1 MNYEEDHITKKMSPN
16 RFEQKC
22 GFFYYLPFHKIWLA
36 IWMKDEEGWAN
47 SLTSLPNEVILWT
60 DTNTASGILTV
71 ALVRSALGV
80 WNWTVLPPQKICS
93 LLKFNELGLATF
105 HYKMNTSATQLQ
117 VDIKR
122 HFQIIMTKI
131 MSLAPRVTRL
141 YNIIMSP
148 NMVISRGF
156 IKHRKLENSP
166 STMHNSPAKFQWSM
180 AIFCSDESDAD
191 M

>member
-80 WNWTVLPPQKICS
+80 WNWTVLPAQKICS

-105 HYKMNTSATQLQ
+105 H
-117 VDIKR
+117 
-122 HFQIIMTKI
+122 
-131 MSLAPRVTRL
+131 
-141 YNIIMSP
+141 
-148 NMVISRGF
+148 
-156 IKHRKLENSP
+156 
-166 STMHNSPAKFQWSM
+166 
-180 AIFCSDESDAD
+180 
-191 M
+191 